1 MLRLLLFGLLDL
13 GVQRVLFIVGAGGIA
28 FDWLLDWVAVAATEV
43 LLLLFEVVE
52 LLLVVDDQVHGL
64 VETFD

>member
-1 MLRLLLFGLLDL
+1 MCLR
-13 GVQRVLFIVGAGGIA
+13 VGGIA